1 VNSSTPCKSSTT
13 MREHTHCL
21 LSSEGYECTLCADLS
36 QQGHFDEAVNVL
48 RAQTLKAMHVLR
60 EQT

>member
-1 VNSSTPCKSSTT
+1 MNSSTPRKSSTT

-21 LSSEGYECTLCADLS
+21 RYSEGYECTLCAES
-36 QQGHFDEAVNVL
+36 SPQGHLDEAVNVL

>member
-1 VNSSTPCKSSTT
+1 

-21 LSSEGYECTLCADLS
+21 LYSEGYECTLFADLS
-36 QQGHFDEAVNVL
+36 PQGHLDEVVNVL

>member
-1 VNSSTPCKSSTT
+1 MNV
-13 MREHTHCL
+13 
-21 LSSEGYECTLCADLS
+21 LCAQILS
-36 QQGHFDEAVNVL
+36 QQGHLDEALNVL